1 MRHIIILLTSLF
13 LVSNASAEDVDKTMK
28 DVCKYYEEEITTYYQ
43 DIEEAKTYHY
53 LDCSDFRR

>member
-1 MRHIIILLTSLF
+1 
-13 LVSNASAEDVDKTMK
+13 VSNASAEDVDKTMK
-28 DVCKYYEEEITTYYQ
+28 DVCKYYEEEITIYYQ